1 MVVLSQAYQ
10 EWEQATQQ
18 RGIEQGIEQ
27 GERSL
32 VFRQLTRRM
41 GALPEAVRSQIE
53 TLSIAD
59 LESLGEAL
67 LDFEKLSDLE
77 TWLAINVQGD
87 RDIS

>member
-10 EWEQATQQ
+10 EWEQATPQ

-67 LDFEKLSDLE
+67 LDFENLSDLE